1 MTDTPAAVAH
11 GEASLRSA
19 TTKVEHEHEH
29 VNVNDHKNGHV
40 DTRMDFQKL
49 DVYQA
54 ALRVQELLPELTA
67 SCGHSLRDQ
76 FQRAATSILLNTAE
90 GCGRRGR
97 RDRARFFSMARGSAM
112 ECGAIVDIIEV
123 RRCAP
128 LVAVRQGRALLVRI
142 VSMLTKMEQRGRA

>member
-1 MTDTPAAVAH
+1 MNVN
-11 GEASLRSA
+11 
-19 TTKVEHEHEH
+19 EH
-29 VNVNDHKNGHV
+29 VDV
-40 DTRMDFQKL
+40 DSRMDFHSL

-76 FQRAATSILLNTAE
+76 FQRAATSILLNVAE

-128 LVAVRQGRALLVRI
+128 VVAGRQGRALLVRI
-142 VSMLTKMEQRGRA
+142 VSMLTRMEQRARG

>member
-11 GEASLRSA
+11 GESSLRSSA
-19 TTKVEHEHEH
+19 TKVEYEHEYEH
-29 VNVNDHKNGHV
+29 VHADAG
-40 DTRMDFQKL
+40 RMDFQKL

-90 GCGRRGR
+90 GCGRRAR
-97 RDRARFFSMARGSAM
+97 RDRGRFFSMARGSAM
-112 ECGAIVDIIEV
+112 ECGAVVDILEI
-123 RRCAP
+123 RRSAP
-128 LVAVRQGRALLVRI
+128 VVAVRQARALLVRI
-142 VSMLTKMEQRGRA
+142 VCMLTKLEQRARR